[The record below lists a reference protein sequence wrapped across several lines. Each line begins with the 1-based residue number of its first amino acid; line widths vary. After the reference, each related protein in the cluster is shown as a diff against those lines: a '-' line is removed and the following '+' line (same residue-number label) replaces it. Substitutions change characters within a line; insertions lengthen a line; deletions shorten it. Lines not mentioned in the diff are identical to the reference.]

1 MRWHYPLINYLTH
14 LIVFWRLCSVEA
26 VLGQQQLQ
34 HSGLQPL
41 QCSSTWLATPA
52 SVWCRTAH
60 WYQMSKI
67 CQKIISLVS
76 CDFTIF
82 FLQFKFYIIFRFRW
96 LLGLHIQ
103 TLVKLLGAWL
113 WSVNF
118 PIRKKFS
125 TCDFMNF
132 LQATFSF
139 LHHFDIISVS
149 GDWMHFTFEK
159 LIKLLQ
165 TEVWSIYFTI
175 FLQIFVH

>member
-1 MRWHYPLINYLTH
+1 MIEAAHSLNQQIKPHPTRWHYPLINYLTH

-52 SVWCRTAH
+52 TVWCRTAH

-82 FLQFKFYIIFRFRW
+82 FSSIQILADFISFPMQFTFFSNDCSLFCSVFSRIFSSIQIQLILYYFR
-96 LLGLHIQ
+96 LRGFLALHIQ
-103 TLVKLLGAWL
+103 NLVKLLGA
-113 WSVNF
+113 
-118 PIRKKFS
+118 
-125 TCDFMNF
+125 
-132 LQATFSF
+132 
-139 LHHFDIISVS
+139 
-149 GDWMHFTFEK
+149 
-159 LIKLLQ
+159 
-165 TEVWSIYFTI
+165 
-175 FLQIFVH
+175 